1 MVWRLAPTM
10 NIHHVHSVPTGEAA
24 KITRKLSPD
33 LDLKRL
39 VPERDGKG
47 RVQIRICIQE
57 QDMKYHSQKAVAS
70 ILAMK

>member
-1 MVWRLAPTM
+1 M
-10 NIHHVHSVPTGEAA
+10 NIHRVHSVPTGEAA
-24 KITRKLSPD
+24 KITGKLSPD

-47 RVQIRICIQE
+47 RVRIQIYIQE
-57 QDMKYHSQKAVAS
+57 QDMKYNSRKAVAS